1 VLDSHLIDY
10 LQSGTAWLLVGS
22 GPSTEMGYPDWEQL
36 AENTLGILKSE
47 CVGVDF
53 SAADKALREKDFPE
67 VFQEVWDIVGGQRI
81 RQIISGHLYPARSGR
96 IYELIAKWPI
106 NVYLTTNYD
115 DAIHDHLTR
124 IGESY
129 RVLSNSEN
137 HIGMLHPNLTNA
149 VIKLHGDMTSDEG
162 LILTSNQYKEILE
175 EEKWAYWRIK
185 MMSVFQ
191 MCPLIILGHSLSD
204 INIQGILSLAKKGA
218 SVDRPICWIAPNVSQ
233 QECIKF
239 LEEYRIRVIPYD
251 DDESHNSLV
260 RMVETITDYFVPP
273 RISIPMIQQIRNVY
287 QQGIEPDAAA
297 AGFFVFNKFCE
308 QKDLELIQAEIM
320 VAALQSAVTKMKAM
334 GEFTLEDSLQLVG
347 WPTGQPISIE
357 LKNAIKTHAAEK
369 GLLKQVENERFV
381 IGDNAE
387 RLSSENR
394 ERFNH
399 LKGRFIDS
407 VKIRIK
413 RKFPAL
419 ESDAEGMATDME
431 NAMIGYFKE
440 IGLTLASMLS
450 ADTHSQ
456 RQLIPRSIL
465 AFLNLVA
472 AKYDVWL
479 KRQAFTTVSLDVFK
493 QAGSSEREYLGR
505 ISRGFYAFHALGV
518 LGDVARER
526 LKQAKE
532 AVWLIDSNVQITALA
547 LANIGNYLVRDCFL
561 KSKERGIRFYTTD
574 KLLQETVQHLRYA
587 DGVVREHGASSYY
600 VMAAARGNSPYK
612 KQNEFLSAFIRWQ
625 HAGNRSDWG
634 SYLYRLFNS
643 MKVDMDSVKNSLR
656 DIGIE
661 TVCLQDWPGFVED
674 DYHAIEERIE
684 LIKETAASIRK
695 QFEQADEDILSE
707 AHRKAVPEGE
717 ASIIIKKERRGD
729 YYVHSIPG
737 TKSDAW
743 FISKTSILNL
753 LDKGEASITWQPRS
767 FFSFAST
774 ICTETESKEADKAFE
789 AILLS
794 VSESGVDLLDDETL
808 GQVFGGIID
817 QASLSIGEERDKYAR
832 AIETK
837 YGESPDSIMAKIAAP
852 DRPMAA
858 LQLANE
864 AAQLESERR
873 KKAEE
878 LSADAVKRAASAEK
892 ELASVKRFRLKWL
905 RKQSQRKKKTVKGK
919 KKRKGKKGKKR

>member
-1 VLDSHLIDY
+1 MDSHLIDY
-10 LQSGTAWLLVGS
+10 LQSGEAWLLVGS
-22 GPSTEMGYPDWEQL
+22 GPSTEMGYPDWEEL
-36 AENTLGILKSE
+36 AENTLNTLKGE

-53 SAADKALREKDFPE
+53 SGADEALRKKDFLG
-67 VFQEVWDIVGGQRI
+67 VFQEEWKIVGGQRI
-81 RQIISGHLYPARSGR
+81 RQIISGYLHPARSGR

-106 NVYLTTNYD
+106 KVYLTTNYD
-115 DAIHDHLTR
+115 DAIHEHLVR
-124 IGESY
+124 IGEPY
-129 RVLSNSEN
+129 RVLSNSKD
-137 HIGMLHPNLTNA
+137 HIGMLNPNLTNA

-175 EEKWAYWRIK
+175 EKKWAYWRIK
-185 MMSVFQ
+185 MTSVFQ

-204 INIQGILSLAKKGA
+204 INIQDILSLAKKGA
-218 SVDRPICWIAPNVSQ
+218 SVERPICWIAPNVSQ
-233 QECIKF
+233 QECSKY

-251 DDESHNSLV
+251 ADEAHNSLF

-273 RISIPMIQQIRNVY
+273 RISIPMIQQIRRVC

-334 GEFTLEDSLQLVG
+334 GEFTLEDGLQLVG
-347 WPTGQPISIE
+347 WPTGHPISIK
-357 LKNAIKTHAAEK
+357 LKNAIKTDATEK
-369 GLLKQVENERFV
+369 GLLKQAKNERFV

-394 ERFNH
+394 ARFNH
-399 LKGRFIDS
+399 LRERFIDS

-419 ESDAEGMATDME
+419 ESAAEGLATDME
-431 NAMIGYFKE
+431 NAMVGHFKE
-440 IGLTLASMLS
+440 IGLTLASMLTS
-450 ADTHSQ
+450 DKYR
-456 RQLIPRSIL
+456 RQVIPQSIL
-465 AFLNLVA
+465 AFLNLAA

-479 KRQAFTTVSLDVFK
+479 KRQAFTTVSLDIFK
-493 QAGSSEREYLGR
+493 QAGNAEREYLGR

-532 AVWLIDSNVQITALA
+532 AVWLVDSNVQIRALA
-547 LANIGNYLVRDCFL
+547 LANIGNYLVKDCFL

-574 KLLQETVQHLRYA
+574 KLLEETVQHLRYA
-587 DGVVREHGASSYY
+587 DGVVREHGASSYR
-600 VMAAARGNSPYK
+600 VMAAARGESPYK

-625 HAGNRSDWG
+625 HAGNRSDWR
-634 SYLYRLFNS
+634 SYLYRIINS
-643 MKVDMDSVKNSLR
+643 TKLDADSVKNSLR

-661 TVCLQDWPGFVED
+661 TVCLQDWPGFAED
-674 DYHAIEERIE
+674 DYHAIEERIK
-684 LIKETAASIRK
+684 LIKDSVVSTRE
-695 QFEQADEDILSE
+695 QFEESDEDILSE
-707 AHRKAVPEGE
+707 AHKKAVPEGE

-729 YYVHSIPG
+729 YYVHSSPG

-753 LDKGEASITWQPRS
+753 VDEGEARITWQPES
-767 FFSFAST
+767 FFNFAST
-774 ICTETESKEADKAFE
+774 ICTETESEEAAKAFE

-794 VSESGVDLLDDETL
+794 VAESGVDLLDDETL

-817 QASLSIGEERDKYAR
+817 QASLSISEERDKYGK
-832 AIETK
+832 AIEEK
-837 YGESPDSIMAKIAAP
+837 YGESPDSIMARIAPP

-858 LQLANE
+858 LQIANE

-873 KKAEE
+873 KTAEE
-878 LSADAVKRAASAEK
+878 ISADAVKRAASAEK
-892 ELASVKRFRLKWL
+892 ELAGVKKFRLKWI
-905 RKQSQRKKKTVKGK
+905 RKQSRPKKKTVKGK
-919 KKRKGKKGKKR
+919 KKKKGES

>member
-1 VLDSHLIDY
+1 MDSHLIDY
-10 LQSGTAWLLVGS
+10 LQSGAAWLLVGS
-22 GPSTEMGYPDWEQL
+22 GPSTEMGYPDWEGL
-36 AENTLGILKSE
+36 AENTLNTLKGE

-53 SAADKALREKDFPE
+53 SGADKALREKDFPG
-67 VFQEVWDIVGGQRI
+67 VFQEEWNIVGGQRV
-81 RQIISGHLYPARSGR
+81 RQIISGYLHPARSGR
-96 IYELIAKWPI
+96 IYEMIAKWPI
-106 NVYLTTNYD
+106 KVYLTTNYD
-115 DAIHDHLTR
+115 DAIHEHLSR
-124 IGESY
+124 IGEPY
-129 RVLSNSEN
+129 RVLSNSKD
-137 HIGMLHPNLTNA
+137 HIGMLNPNLTDA

-185 MMSVFQ
+185 MTSVFQ

-204 INIQGILSLAKKGA
+204 INIQDILSLAIKGA
-218 SVDRPICWIAPNVSQ
+218 SAERPICWIAPNVSQ
-233 QECIKF
+233 QECSKY

-251 DDESHNSLV
+251 ADETHNSLF

-273 RISIPMIQQIRNVY
+273 RTSIPMIQQIRKAC

-357 LKNAIKTHAAEK
+357 LKNAIKTDATEK
-369 GLLKQVENERFV
+369 GLLKQVKNERFV

-387 RLSSENR
+387 RLSSENWT
-394 ERFNH
+394 RFNH
-399 LKGRFIDS
+399 LRERFIDS

-419 ESDAEGMATDME
+419 ESDAESLATDME

-440 IGLTLASMLS
+440 IGLTLASMLIS
-450 ADTHSQ
+450 DKYNRTQ
-456 RQLIPRSIL
+456 VVPQSIL
-465 AFLNLVA
+465 AFLNLAA

-479 KRQAFTTVSLDVFK
+479 KRQAFTTVSLDIFK
-493 QAGSSEREYLGR
+493 QSGNAEREYLGR

-532 AVWLIDSNVQITALA
+532 SVWLVDSNVQIRALA
-547 LANIGNYLVRDCFL
+547 VANIGNYLVKDCFL
-561 KSKERGIRFYTTD
+561 KSKEKGIRFYTTD
-574 KLLQETVQHLRYA
+574 KLLEETTQHLRYA
-587 DGVVREHGASSYY
+587 DGVVREHGASSYR
-600 VMAAARGNSPYK
+600 VMAAAKGESPYK

-625 HAGNRSDWG
+625 HAGNRSDWR
-634 SYLYRLFNS
+634 SYLYRIINN
-643 MKVDMDSVKNSLR
+643 MKLDTDSVKNSLR

-661 TVCLQDWPGFVED
+661 TVCLQDWPGFAED
-674 DYHAIEERIE
+674 DYHTIEERIE
-684 LIKETAASIRK
+684 SIKDTMVRK
-695 QFEQADEDILSE
+695 QFEELDEDILNE
-707 AHRKAVPEGE
+707 AHKKAVPEGE

-729 YYVHSIPG
+729 YYVHSSPG

-753 LDKGEASITWQPRS
+753 VDEEENRITWQPDS
-767 FFSFAST
+767 FFNFAST
-774 ICTETESKEADKAFE
+774 ICTETESEEADKAFE

-794 VSESGVDLLDDETL
+794 VSESGVNLLDDETL
-808 GQVFGGIID
+808 EQVFGGIID
-817 QASLSIGEERDKYAR
+817 QASLSISEERAKYR
-832 AIETK
+832 KAIEEK
-837 YGESPDSIMAKIAAP
+837 YGESPDSIMARIAP
-852 DRPMAA
+852 SDRPIAA
-858 LQLANE
+858 LQIANE
-864 AAQLESERR
+864 AAQLESARR
-873 KKAEE
+873 KAAEE
-878 LSADAVKRAASAEK
+878 ISADAFKRAASAEK
-892 ELASVKRFRLKWL
+892 ELVGVQKFRLKWI
-905 RKQSQRKKKTVKGK
+905 RKQSRPKKKTVKG
-919 KKRKGKKGKKR
+919 RKKGKGES

>member
-1 VLDSHLIDY
+1 MDSHLIDY
-10 LQSGTAWLLVGS
+10 LQSGAAWLLVGS
-22 GPSTEMGYPDWEQL
+22 GPSTEMGYPDWEEL
-36 AENTLGILKSE
+36 AENTLNTLKGE

-53 SAADKALREKDFPE
+53 SGADEALRKKDFPG
-67 VFQEVWDIVGGQRI
+67 VFQEEWKIVGGQRI
-81 RQIISGHLYPARSGR
+81 RQIISGYLHPARSGR

-106 NVYLTTNYD
+106 KVYLTTNYD
-115 DAIHDHLTR
+115 DAIHEHLAR
-124 IGESY
+124 IGEPY
-129 RVLSNSEN
+129 RVLSNSKD
-137 HIGMLHPNLTNA
+137 HIGMLNPNLTNA

-185 MMSVFQ
+185 MTSVFQ

-204 INIQGILSLAKKGA
+204 INIQDILSLAKKGA
-218 SVDRPICWIAPNVSQ
+218 SVERPICWIAPNVSQ
-233 QECIKF
+233 QECSKY

-251 DDESHNSLV
+251 ADEAHNSLF

-273 RISIPMIQQIRNVY
+273 RISIPMIQQIRKVC

-334 GEFTLEDSLQLVG
+334 GEFTLEDGLQLVG
-347 WPTGQPISIE
+347 WPTGQPISIK
-357 LKNAIKTHAAEK
+357 LKNAIKTDATEK
-369 GLLKQVENERFV
+369 GLLKQAKNERFV

-394 ERFNH
+394 ARFNH
-399 LKGRFIDS
+399 LRERFIDS

-419 ESDAEGMATDME
+419 ESDAEGLATDME
-431 NAMIGYFKE
+431 NAMVGYFKE
-440 IGLTLASMLS
+440 IGLTLASMLTS
-450 ADTHSQ
+450 DKYNR
-456 RQLIPRSIL
+456 RQVIPQSIL
-465 AFLNLVA
+465 AFLNLAA

-479 KRQAFTTVSLDVFK
+479 KRQAFTTVSLDIFK
-493 QAGSSEREYLGR
+493 QAGNAEREYLGR

-532 AVWLIDSNVQITALA
+532 AVWLVDSNVQIRALA
-547 LANIGNYLVRDCFL
+547 LANIGNYLVKDCFL

-574 KLLQETVQHLRYA
+574 KLLEETVQHLRYA
-587 DGVVREHGASSYY
+587 DGVVREHGASSYR
-600 VMAAARGNSPYK
+600 VMAAARGESPYK

-625 HAGNRSDWG
+625 HAGNRSDWR
-634 SYLYRLFNS
+634 SYLYRIINS
-643 MKVDMDSVKNSLR
+643 TKLDADSVKNSLR

-661 TVCLQDWPGFVED
+661 TVCLQDWPGFAED

-684 LIKETAASIRK
+684 LIKDTVVSIRE
-695 QFEQADEDILSE
+695 QFEESDEDILSE
-707 AHRKAVPEGE
+707 AHKKAVPEGE

-729 YYVHSIPG
+729 YYVHSSPG

-753 LDKGEASITWQPRS
+753 VDEGEARITWQPES
-767 FFSFAST
+767 FFNFAST
-774 ICTETESKEADKAFE
+774 ICTETESEEADKAFE

-794 VSESGVDLLDDETL
+794 VAESGVDLLDDETL

-817 QASLSIGEERDKYAR
+817 QASLSISEERDKYGK
-832 AIETK
+832 AIEEK
-837 YGESPDSIMAKIAAP
+837 YGESPDSIMARIAPP

-858 LQLANE
+858 LQIANE
-864 AAQLESERR
+864 AAQLELERR
-873 KKAEE
+873 KTAEE
-878 LSADAVKRAASAEK
+878 ISADAVKRAASAEK
-892 ELASVKRFRLKWL
+892 ELAGVKKFRLKWI
-905 RKQSQRKKKTVKGK
+905 RKQSRPKKKTVKGK
-919 KKRKGKKGKKR
+919 KKKKGES

>member
-1 VLDSHLIDY
+1 MDSHLIDY
-10 LQSGTAWLLVGS
+10 LQSGEAWLLVGS
-22 GPSTEMGYPDWEQL
+22 GPSTEMGYPDWEKL
-36 AENTLGILKSE
+36 AENTLNTLKGE
-47 CVGVDF
+47 CVGIDF
-53 SAADKALREKDFPE
+53 SGADEALRKKDFPG
-67 VFQEVWDIVGGQRI
+67 VFQEEWKIVGGQRI
-81 RQIISGHLYPARSGR
+81 RQIISGYLHPARSGR
-96 IYELIAKWPI
+96 IYELTAKWPI
-106 NVYLTTNYD
+106 KVYLTTNYD
-115 DAIHDHLTR
+115 DAIHEHLAR
-124 IGESY
+124 IRETY
-129 RVLSNSEN
+129 RVLSNSED
-137 HIGMLHPNLTNA
+137 HIGMLNPNLTNA

-204 INIQGILSLAKKGA
+204 INIQDILSLAKKGA
-218 SVDRPICWIAPNVSQ
+218 SVERPICWIAPNVSQ
-233 QECIKF
+233 QECSKY

-251 DDESHNSLV
+251 ADEAHNSLF

-273 RISIPMIQQIRNVY
+273 RISIPLIQQIRKVC
-287 QQGIEPDAAA
+287 QQGAEPDTAA

-334 GEFTLEDSLQLVG
+334 GEFTLEDGLQLVG
-347 WPTGQPISIE
+347 WPTGQPISIK
-357 LKNAIKTHAAEK
+357 LKNSIKTDATEK
-369 GLLKQVENERFV
+369 GLLKQAKNERFV

-394 ERFNH
+394 ARFNH
-399 LKGRFIDS
+399 LRERFIDS

-413 RKFPAL
+413 RKFPSL
-419 ESDAEGMATDME
+419 ESDAEGLATDME

-440 IGLTLASMLS
+440 IGLTLASMLTS
-450 ADTHSQ
+450 DKYNR
-456 RQLIPRSIL
+456 RQVIPQSIL
-465 AFLNLVA
+465 AFLNLAA

-479 KRQAFTTVSLDVFK
+479 KRQAFTTVSLDIFK
-493 QAGSSEREYLGR
+493 QAGNAEREYLGR

-532 AVWLIDSNVQITALA
+532 AVWLVDSNVQIKALA
-547 LANIGNYLVRDCFL
+547 LANIGNYLVKDCFL

-574 KLLQETVQHLRYA
+574 KLLEETVQHLRYA
-587 DGVVREHGASSYY
+587 DGVVREHGASSYR
-600 VMAAARGNSPYK
+600 VMAAARGGSPYK

-625 HAGNRSDWG
+625 HAGNRSDWR
-634 SYLYRLFNS
+634 SYLYRIINNTKL
-643 MKVDMDSVKNSLR
+643 DTDSVKNSLR

-661 TVCLQDWPGFVED
+661 TVCLQDWPGFAED

-684 LIKETAASIRK
+684 LIKDTVVSIRE
-695 QFEQADEDILSE
+695 QFEESDEDILSE
-707 AHRKAVPEGE
+707 AHKKAVPEGE

-729 YYVHSIPG
+729 YYVHSSPG

-753 LDKGEASITWQPRS
+753 ADEGEDRITWQPES
-767 FFSFAST
+767 FFNFAST
-774 ICTETESKEADKAFE
+774 ICTETESEEADKAFE

-794 VSESGVDLLDDETL
+794 VAESGVDLLDDETL

-817 QASLSIGEERDKYAR
+817 QASLSISEERDKYGK
-832 AIETK
+832 AIEEK
-837 YGESPDSIMAKIAAP
+837 YGESPDSIMARIAPP

-858 LQLANE
+858 LQIAKE
-864 AAQLESERR
+864 AARLESGRR
-873 KKAEE
+873 KTAEE
-878 LSADAVKRAASAEK
+878 ISADAVKRAASAEK
-892 ELASVKRFRLKWL
+892 ELAGVKKFRLKWI
-905 RKQSQRKKKTVKGK
+905 RKQSRPKKKTVKGK
-919 KKRKGKKGKKR
+919 KKKKGES